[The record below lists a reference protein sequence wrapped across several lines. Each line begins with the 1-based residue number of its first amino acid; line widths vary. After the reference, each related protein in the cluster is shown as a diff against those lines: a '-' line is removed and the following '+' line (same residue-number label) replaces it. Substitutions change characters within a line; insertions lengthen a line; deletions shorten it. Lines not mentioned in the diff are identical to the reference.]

1 MLNFKDMDTPSLIKW
16 AILAVLVAFSCYV
29 TFPMKDKVRLGL
41 DLQGGTSFTVAID
54 QEQLKADALD
64 EISAKEK
71 ITDLSKVD
79 QSRRDAL
86 NTQASAKVAADLRG
100 ADETVL
106 EVLRRRIDA
115 LGTNE
120 PVITSIGDHR
130 FSIQIPGATDEQRD
144 AARAS
149 VGKASFL
156 ELRLVARE
164 NTMLAQKAM
173 ELANARP
180 PKGYERVTCGGTPAL
195 VQAPNYLDLLAED
208 PTIPSQ
214 LARFSSPSAL
224 FECVLEYVGV
234 ADDGSGRDAYR
245 PMYLSRAASTTITGD
260 TVVKAT
266 ADKDSMKGGNVINV
280 EFNGEG
286 SDKLAQLS
294 SGHTGEQ
301 MAIVLDDIVR
311 SAPVLREPI
320 TGGHCQIS
328 GDFSWA
334 EATRLAGVFNAGAL
348 NVPIKI
354 METRSVSP
362 TLGEEAI
369 QKGTLSAIIGVAAV
383 FLFMLFYYLFCGVIA
398 DVALA
403 LNVILWPAGMVI
415 AAGILNAVYPSGAES
430 TGSINQL
437 PVLTLPGIAGLV
449 LSVGMAVDANVLI
462 FERMREEFRLG
473 KTVKAA
479 ITAGYDRAFLAILDS
494 NLTTLITGVIL
505 FIFGSGP
512 IRGFAVTLCGGIIIS
527 MFTAL
532 VVTRL
537 IFRLVAQDTTKPYKM
552 FQWVPE
558 TINIDFLKFGKP
570 LTIAAFA
577 VIVATVGLFLYRAV
591 SKPADVMAVD
601 FTGGLSL
608 TYEATEKAN
617 PDSVI
622 ALDADLIRDAINDA
636 GIADPTVQNATAEGG
651 KTQTLVKIPD
661 VGQVSLPVAD
671 VIRGTVGHG
680 ILPGYAIT
688 LAKAENGTYTYAA
701 KKLAG
706 EPTDLTALD
715 ARLVA
720 AFRGEKA
727 IVSLPDDPND
737 PNDFKVTV
745 TPAENGDLSF
755 AVTTTAQQVALD
767 AEEALRVIIDNAT
780 PDFNI
785 ASISR
790 DQVGSQIGDELKSAA
805 VWSIIASL
813 ICIILY
819 VSYRFQFGFALGG
832 VVALAHDALMT
843 LGVYSLCGNQV
854 SLTTV
859 AALLTIV
866 GYSIN
871 DTIVAFDRVREIME
885 REPTLDFPTAMRRGL
900 NQTLSRTVLTTL
912 STLMP
917 VAALY
922 FFGGAAMHDFAFA
935 LFVGMVAGTFSTLFI
950 APVVTVAWYRGKR
963 PNMPADRKAEQ
974 AKAAATTAP

>member
-130 FSIQIPGATDEQRD
+130 FSIQIPGTTDEQRD

-164 NTMLAQKAM
+164 NTQLAQKAM
-173 ELANARP
+173 EMANTRP
-180 PKGYERVTCGGTPAL
+180 PKGYERKTCGGTPAL
-195 VQAPNYLDLLAED
+195 VQLPNYLDLLAED

-214 LARFSSPSAL
+214 LARFGSPSAL

-415 AAGILNAVYPSGAES
+415 AAGVLNAVYPSGAES

-537 IFRLVAQDTTKPYKM
+537 IFRLVAQDSTKPYKM

-558 TINIDFLKFGKP
+558 TIDIDFLRWGKP
-570 LTIAAFA
+570 LAFA
-577 VIVATVGLFLYRAV
+577 ALAVILVTVGLFLFRAKANP
-591 SKPADVMAVD
+591 SDVMAVD
-601 FTGGLSL
+601 FTGGLSI
-608 TYEATEKAN
+608 TYEATLKSDGT
-617 PDSVI
+617 PVT
-622 ALDADLIRDAINDA
+622 LDADMVRSVVD
-636 GIADPTVQNATAEGG
+636 GIEGISDPTVQNAEAEGG
-651 KTQTLVKIPD
+651 KTQTLVK
-661 VGQVSLPVAD
+661 
-671 VIRGTVGHG
+671 
-680 ILPGYAIT
+680 
-688 LAKAENGTYTYAA
+688 
-701 KKLAG
+701 
-706 EPTDLTALD
+706 TA
-715 ARLVA
+715 VT
-720 AFRGEKA
+720 E
-727 IVSLPDDPND
+727 
-737 PNDFKVTV
+737 VTV
-745 TPAENGDLSF
+745 VNEQGVAEVIPSKE
-755 AVTTTAQQVALD
+755 AIRAAID
-767 AEEALRVIIDNAT
+767 AAT
-780 PDFNI
+780 PDYNVALI
-785 ASISR
+785 
-790 DQVGSQIGDELKSAA
+790 DEQQVGSQIGDELKSAA
-805 VWSIIASL
+805 VWSIVASL

-843 LGVYSLCGNQV
+843 LGIYSLCGNQV

-885 REPTLDFPTAMRRGL
+885 RDPALDFATAVRRGL

-963 PNMPADRKAEQ
+963 PHMPVDRKAEQ
-974 AKAAATTAP
+974 AKAVTP

>member
-1 MLNFKDMDTPSLIKW
+1 MFNFKDMDTPSLIKW
-16 AILAVLVAFSCYV
+16 AVLAVLVGFSCYV
-29 TFPMKDKVRLGL
+29 TFPMKEKVRLGL
-41 DLQGGTSFTVAID
+41 DLQGGTSFTVQID
-54 QEQLKADALD
+54 EEKLYADKRAAGFA
-64 EISAKEK
+64 E
-71 ITDLSKVD
+71 
-79 QSRRDAL
+79 RRTTPEA
-86 NTQASAKVAADLRG
+86 ASPEVAAEVEAQARTATAAIMHD
-100 ADETVL
+100 ADELTL

-115 LGTNE
+115 IGTNE
-120 PVITSIGDHR
+120 PIIAKADNHR
-130 FSIQIPGATDEQRD
+130 ILIQIPGADEAQARQAEQSVKS
-144 AARAS
+144 AA
-149 VGKASFL
+149 FL
-156 ELRLVARE
+156 AFRLVHEDNANVSRQVMNSGRTPEGFERSSCDGRVCFVRGDDFAELSQQPDFMAR
-164 NTMLAQKAM
+164 LGRFA
-173 ELANARP
+173 
-180 PKGYERVTCGGTPAL
+180 TPGAL
-195 VQAPNYLDLLAED
+195 Y
-208 PTIPSQ
+208 
-214 LARFSSPSAL
+214 
-224 FECVLEYVGV
+224 ECVMEEI
-234 ADDGSGRDAYR
+234 GRDAGGRIAYV
-245 PMYLSRAASTTITGD
+245 PMYVSRSATSTINGS
-260 TVVKAT
+260 TVIRANP
-266 ADKDSMKGGNVINV
+266 DRDPMSGQNVINV
-280 EFNGEG
+280 EFNEEG
-286 SDKLAQLS
+286 ANALANLS
-294 SGHTGEQ
+294 TRYVGRQ
-301 MAIVLDDIVR
+301 MAIILDDVVR
-311 SAPVLREPI
+311 SAPNLREPI

-328 GDFSWA
+328 GAFTWSEVTA
-334 EATRLAGVFNAGAL
+334 LSGVLNAGAL
-348 NVPIKI
+348 KAPIKI
-354 METRSVSP
+354 IETRSVSP
-362 TLGEEAI
+362 SLGQEAI
-369 QKGTLSAIIGVAAV
+369 SKGTLASIVGVAAV
-383 FLFMLFYYLFCGVIA
+383 FLFMLAYYLLCGVIA

-403 LNVILWPAGMVI
+403 LNVILWPAGMII
-415 AAGILNAVYPSGAES
+415 ASGIMSVFISDG
-430 TGSINQL
+430 TGSTALNQL

-473 KTVKAA
+473 KTVKTA
-479 ITAGYDRAFLAILDS
+479 IAAGYDRAFLAIFDS

-577 VIVATVGLFLYRAV
+577 VIIATVGLFLYRAV
-591 SKPADVMAVD
+591 NKPADVMAVD

-617 PDSVI
+617 PATVI

-680 ILPGYAIT
+680 LLPGYALT
-688 LAKAENGTYTYAA
+688 LDKAENGAYTYTA

-706 EPTDLTALD
+706 DAADVAALPG
-715 ARLVA
+715 RLNA
-720 AFRGEKA
+720 AFRGEDA
-727 IVSLPDDPND
+727 AVTLPD
-737 PNDFKVTV
+737 FKISAV
-745 TPAENGDLSF
+745 TPAENGDLTF
-755 AVTTTAQQVALD
+755 TVTTSAQQVALD

-780 PDFNI
+780 PDYNI

-805 VWSIIASL
+805 VWSIIISL

-843 LGVYSLCGNQV
+843 LGIYSLCGNQV

-885 REPTLDFPTAMRRGL
+885 RDPALDFPTAVRRGL

-950 APVVTVAWYRGKR
+950 APVVTVLWYRGKR
-963 PNMPADRKAEQ
+963 PNMPADRKAAQ
-974 AKAAATTAP
+974 VKAAATTAP

>member
-16 AILAVLVAFSCYV
+16 AILAILVAFSCYV
-29 TFPMKDKVRLGL
+29 TFPMKEKVRLGL
-41 DLQGGTSFTVAID
+41 DLQGGTSFTVEID
-54 QEQLKADALD
+54 QDQLKADALN

-71 ITDLSKVD
+71 IEDIDKID
-79 QSRRDAL
+79 QDRRNAL
-86 NTQASAKVAADLRG
+86 NAQAEAKVNADLRN
-100 ADETVL
+100 ADSTVL

-130 FSIQIPGATDEQRD
+130 FSIQIPGAGAAQRE
-144 AARAS
+144 AAEKS
-149 VGKASFL
+149 IGQASFL
-156 ELRLVARE
+156 ELRLVARD
-164 NTMLAQKAM
+164 NDKLVQDAM
-173 ELANARP
+173 ASNRTP
-180 PKGYERVTCGGTPAL
+180 IGYERVTSGRTPAL
-195 VQAPNYLDLLAED
+195 ARAKDYLDQVKEND
-208 PTIPSQ
+208 TIPAR
-214 LARFSSPSAL
+214 LARFESPSVL
-224 FECVLEYVGV
+224 YECVLEYVGPV
-234 ADDGSGRDAYR
+234 DGDSSRDAYR
-245 PMYLSRAASTTITGD
+245 PMYLSRATSTTITGD

-266 ADKDSMKGGNVINV
+266 ANKDSMKGGNVINV

-294 SGHTGEQ
+294 TQHTGEK

-311 SAPVLREPI
+311 SAPVLREAI

-328 GDFSWA
+328 GDFTWA
-334 EATRLAGVFNAGAL
+334 EATRLAGVFTAGAL

-362 TLGEEAI
+362 TLGAEAI

-398 DVALA
+398 DIALA

-415 AAGILNAVYPSGAES
+415 AAGVLNAVYPSGAES

-473 KTVKAA
+473 KTVKASIA
-479 ITAGYDRAFLAILDS
+479 AGYDRAFLAILDS

-512 IRGFAVTLCGGIIIS
+512 IRGFAITLCGGIIIS

-532 VVTRL
+532 IVTRL
-537 IFRLVAQDTTKPYKM
+537 IFRLVAQDSTKPYKM

-577 VIVATVGLFLYRAV
+577 IIVATVGLFLYRAV
-591 SKPADVMAVD
+591 NKPADVMAVD
-601 FTGGLSL
+601 FTGGLTL
-608 TYEATEKAN
+608 TYEATLKSDGT
-617 PDSVI
+617 PVT
-622 ALDADLIRDAINDA
+622 LDADMVRSVVDSIE
-636 GIADPTVQNATAEGG
+636 GISDPTVQNAEAEGG
-651 KTQTLVKIPD
+651 KTQTLVK
-661 VGQVSLPVAD
+661 
-671 VIRGTVGHG
+671 T
-680 ILPGYAIT
+680 
-688 LAKAENGTYTYAA
+688 
-701 KKLAG
+701 
-706 EPTDLTALD
+706 
-715 ARLVA
+715 
-720 AFRGEKA
+720 
-727 IVSLPDDPND
+727 
-737 PNDFKVTV
+737 
-745 TPAENGDLSF
+745 
-755 AVTTTAQQVALD
+755 AVTEVTINNEVIPSKEAIRAAID
-767 AEEALRVIIDNAT
+767 AAT
-780 PDFNI
+780 PDYNV
-785 ASISR
+785 SLVTEQ
-790 DQVGSQIGDELKSAA
+790 QVGSQIGDELKSAA
-805 VWSIIASL
+805 VWSIIISL

-843 LGVYSLCGNQV
+843 LGIYSLCGNQV

-885 REPTLDFPTAMRRGL
+885 RDPALDFPTAVRRGL

-950 APVVTVAWYRGKR
+950 APVVTVLWYRGKR
-963 PNMPADRKAEQ
+963 PNMPADRKAAQ
-974 AKAAATTAP
+974 VKAAATTAP

>member
-16 AILAVLVAFSCYV
+16 AILAILVAFSCYV
-29 TFPMKDKVRLGL
+29 TFPMKEKVRLGL
-41 DLQGGTSFTVAID
+41 DLQGGTSFTVEID
-54 QEQLKADALD
+54 QDQLKADALN

-71 ITDLSKVD
+71 IEDIDKID
-79 QSRRDAL
+79 QDRRNALDA
-86 NTQASAKVAADLRG
+86 QAAAKVSADLRN
-100 ADETVL
+100 ADATVL

-164 NTMLAQKAM
+164 NTQLAQKAM
-173 ELANARP
+173 EIANTRP
-180 PKGYERVTCGGTPAL
+180 PKGYERVNCGGTPAL
-195 VQAPNYLDLLAED
+195 VQLPNYLDLLAED
-208 PTIPSQ
+208 PTIPAR
-214 LARFSSPSAL
+214 LARFEAPSAL
-224 FECVLEYVGV
+224 YECVLEYVGV

-245 PMYLSRAASTTITGD
+245 PMYLSRATSTTITGN
-260 TVVKAT
+260 TVVKAS
-266 ADKDSMKGGNVINV
+266 ADKDSMKGSNVINV

-294 SGHTGEQ
+294 TQHTGEK

-577 VIVATVGLFLYRAV
+577 IIVATVGLFLYRAV

-680 ILPGYAIT
+680 LLPGYALT
-688 LAKAENGTYTYAA
+688 LDKAENGAYTYTA

-706 EPTDLTALD
+706 DAADVAALPG
-715 ARLVA
+715 RLNA
-720 AFRGEKA
+720 AFRGEDA
-727 IVSLPDDPND
+727 AVTLPD
-737 PNDFKVTV
+737 FKISAV
-745 TPAENGDLSF
+745 TPAENGDLTF
-755 AVTTTAQQVALD
+755 TVTTSAQQVALD

-780 PDFNI
+780 PDYNI

-805 VWSIIASL
+805 VWSIIISL

-843 LGVYSLCGNQV
+843 LGIYSLCGNQV

-963 PNMPADRKAEQ
+963 PNMPADRKAAQ

>member
-16 AILAVLVAFSCYV
+16 AILAILVAFSCYV
-29 TFPMKDKVRLGL
+29 TFPMKEKVRLGL
-41 DLQGGTSFTVAID
+41 DLQGGTSFTVEID
-54 QEQLKADALD
+54 QDQLKADALN

-71 ITDLSKVD
+71 IEDIDKID
-79 QSRRDAL
+79 QDRRNALDA
-86 NTQASAKVAADLRG
+86 QAAAKVSADLRN
-100 ADETVL
+100 ADATVL

-164 NTMLAQKAM
+164 NTQLAQKAM
-173 ELANARP
+173 EIANTRP
-180 PKGYERVTCGGTPAL
+180 PKGYERVNCGGTPAL
-195 VQAPNYLDLLAED
+195 VQLPNYLDLLAED
-208 PTIPSQ
+208 PTIPAR
-214 LARFSSPSAL
+214 LARFEAPSAL
-224 FECVLEYVGV
+224 YECVLEYVGV

-245 PMYLSRAASTTITGD
+245 PMYLSRATSTTITGN
-260 TVVKAT
+260 TVVKAS
-266 ADKDSMKGGNVINV
+266 ADKDSMKGSNVINV

-294 SGHTGEQ
+294 TQHTGEK

-398 DVALA
+398 DIALA

-415 AAGILNAVYPSGAES
+415 AAGVLNAVYPSGAES

-473 KTVKAA
+473 KTVKASIA
-479 ITAGYDRAFLAILDS
+479 AGYDRAFLAILDS

-577 VIVATVGLFLYRAV
+577 IIVATVGLFLYRAV

-680 ILPGYAIT
+680 LLPGYALT
-688 LAKAENGTYTYAA
+688 LDKAENGAYTYTA

-706 EPTDLTALD
+706 DAADVAALPG
-715 ARLVA
+715 RLNA
-720 AFRGEKA
+720 AFRGEDA
-727 IVSLPDDPND
+727 AVTLPD
-737 PNDFKVTV
+737 FKISAV
-745 TPAENGDLSF
+745 TPAENGDLTF
-755 AVTTTAQQVALD
+755 TVTTSAQQVALD

-780 PDFNI
+780 PDYNI

-805 VWSIIASL
+805 VWSIIISL

-843 LGVYSLCGNQV
+843 LGIYSLCGNQV

-885 REPTLDFPTAMRRGL
+885 RDPALDFPTAVRRGL

-950 APVVTVAWYRGKR
+950 APVVTVLWYRGKR
-963 PNMPADRKAEQ
+963 PNMPADRKAAQ
-974 AKAAATTAP
+974 VKAAATTAP

>member
-16 AILAVLVAFSCYV
+16 AILAILVAFSCYV
-29 TFPMKDKVRLGL
+29 TFPMKEKVRLGL

-54 QEQLKADALD
+54 QDQLKADALN

-71 ITDLSKVD
+71 IEDIDKID
-79 QSRRDAL
+79 QDRRNAL
-86 NTQASAKVAADLRG
+86 NAQAEAKVNADLRN
-100 ADETVL
+100 ADSTVL

-164 NTMLAQKAM
+164 NTQLAQKAM
-173 ELANARP
+173 EIANTRP
-180 PKGYERVTCGGTPAL
+180 PKGYERVNCGGTPAL
-195 VQAPNYLDLLAED
+195 VQLPNYLDLLAED
-208 PTIPSQ
+208 PTIPAR
-214 LARFSSPSAL
+214 LARFEAPSAL
-224 FECVLEYVGV
+224 YECVLEYVGV

-245 PMYLSRAASTTITGD
+245 PMYLSRATSTTITGN
-260 TVVKAT
+260 TVVKAS
-266 ADKDSMKGGNVINV
+266 ADKDSMKGSNVINV

-294 SGHTGEQ
+294 TQHTGEK

-398 DVALA
+398 DIALA

-415 AAGILNAVYPSGAES
+415 AAGVLNAVYPSGAES

-473 KTVKAA
+473 KTVKASIA
-479 ITAGYDRAFLAILDS
+479 AGYDRAFLAILDS

-577 VIVATVGLFLYRAV
+577 VIIATVGLFLYRAV
-591 SKPADVMAVD
+591 NKPADVMAVD

-617 PDSVI
+617 PATVI

-680 ILPGYAIT
+680 LLPGYALT
-688 LAKAENGTYTYAA
+688 LDKAENGAYTYTA

-706 EPTDLTALD
+706 DAADVAALPG
-715 ARLVA
+715 RLNA
-720 AFRGEKA
+720 AFRGEDA
-727 IVSLPDDPND
+727 AVTLPD
-737 PNDFKVTV
+737 FKISAV
-745 TPAENGDLSF
+745 TPAENGDLTF
-755 AVTTTAQQVALD
+755 TVTTSAQQVALD

-780 PDFNI
+780 PDYNI

-805 VWSIIASL
+805 VWSIIISL

-843 LGVYSLCGNQV
+843 LGIYSLCGNQV

-885 REPTLDFPTAMRRGL
+885 RDPALDFPTAVRRGL

-950 APVVTVAWYRGKR
+950 APVVTVLWYRGKR
-963 PNMPADRKAEQ
+963 PNMPADRKAAQ
-974 AKAAATTAP
+974 VKAAATTAP

>member
-16 AILAVLVAFSCYV
+16 AILAILVAFSCYV
-29 TFPMKDKVRLGL
+29 TFPMKEKVRLGL
-41 DLQGGTSFTVAID
+41 DLQGGTSFTIAID
-54 QEQLKADALD
+54 QDKMM
-64 EISAKEK
+64 
-71 ITDLSKVD
+71 
-79 QSRRDAL
+79 RDAVDERYAQL
-86 NTQASAKVAADLRG
+86 YTAQNISREQASDAQKAEIEQAARDAVAGALKPADG
-100 ADETVL
+100 KNVDETVL

-120 PVITSIGDHR
+120 PVITSIGEHR
-130 FSIQIPGATDEQRD
+130 FSVQIPGATDEQRD

-149 VGKASFL
+149 VGKASIL
-156 ELRLVARE
+156 KLRLVARE
-164 NTMLAQKAM
+164 TESYAKDAM
-173 ELANARP
+173 ASTRT
-180 PKGYERVTCGGTPAL
+180 PKGYERVTWGGKPAL
-195 VQAPNYLDLLAED
+195 AQAKDYLDQLAQD

-214 LARFSSPSAL
+214 LARFGAPNAL
-224 FECVLEYVGV
+224 YECVLEYVGPV
-234 ADDGSGRDAYR
+234 DGDAARDAYR
-245 PMYLSRAASTTITGD
+245 PIYLSRAASTTIVGD
-260 TVVKAT
+260 TVVKAR
-266 ADKDSMKGGNVINV
+266 ADKDPMNGGNVINV
-280 EFNGEG
+280 EFNEKGAEQ
-286 SDKLAQLS
+286 LAKLS
-294 SGHTGEQ
+294 SAHTGEQ

-311 SAPVLREPI
+311 SAPVINEPLPN
-320 TGGHCQIS
+320 GNCQIS
-328 GDFSWA
+328 GAFTWA

-362 TLGEEAI
+362 TLGAEAI

-430 TGSINQL
+430 SGSLNQL

-473 KTVKAA
+473 KTVKASIA
-479 ITAGYDRAFLAILDS
+479 AGYDRAFLAILDS

-537 IFRLVAQDTTKPYKM
+537 IFRLVAQDSTKPYKM

-570 LTIAAFA
+570 LTIAAFV

-591 SKPADVMAVD
+591 NKPADVMAVD

-608 TYEATEKAN
+608 TYEATKKAD
-617 PDSVI
+617 PATVI
-622 ALDADLIRDAINDA
+622 ALDADLIRGAINDA

-651 KTQTLVKIPD
+651 KAQTLVKIPD
-661 VGQVSLPVAD
+661 VGQVSLPVSD

-680 ILPGYAIT
+680 LLPGYALT
-688 LAKAENGTYTYAA
+688 LDKAENGAYTYTA

-706 EPTDLTALD
+706 D
-715 ARLVA
+715 AADVATLPGRLNA
-720 AFRGEKA
+720 AFRGEDA
-727 IVSLPDDPND
+727 AVTLPD
-737 PNDFKVTV
+737 FKISAV
-745 TPAENGDLSF
+745 TPAENGDLTF
-755 AVTTTAQQVALD
+755 TVTTSAQQVALD

-780 PDFNI
+780 PDYNI

-843 LGVYSLCGNQV
+843 LGIYSLCGNQV

-885 REPTLDFPTAMRRGL
+885 RDPALDFPTAVRRGL

-950 APVVTVAWYRGKR
+950 APVVTVLWYRGKR
-963 PNMPADRKAEQ
+963 PNMPADRKAAQ
-974 AKAAATTAP
+974 VKAAATTAP

>member
-41 DLQGGTSFTVAID
+41 DLQGGTSFTIAID
-54 QEQLKADALD
+54 QDKMM
-64 EISAKEK
+64 
-71 ITDLSKVD
+71 
-79 QSRRDAL
+79 RDAVDERYAQL
-86 NTQASAKVAADLRG
+86 YTAQNITREQASDAQKAEIEKAAQDAVAGALRPADG
-100 ADETVL
+100 KNVDETVL

-120 PVITSIGDHR
+120 PVITSIGEHR
-130 FSIQIPGATDEQRD
+130 FSVQIPGATDEQRD

-149 VGKASFL
+149 VGKASIL
-156 ELRLVARE
+156 KLRLVARE
-164 NTMLAQKAM
+164 NDAYAKAAM
-173 ELANARP
+173 GSNRT
-180 PKGYERVTCGGTPAL
+180 PKGYERVTSGGAPAL
-195 VQAPNYLDLLAED
+195 AQAHDYLDQLAQD

-214 LARFSSPSAL
+214 LARFGAPNAL
-224 FECVLEYVGV
+224 YECVLEYVGPV
-234 ADDGSGRDAYR
+234 DGDSSRDAYR
-245 PMYLSRAASTTITGD
+245 PMYLSRAASTTIVGD
-260 TVVKAT
+260 TVVKAR
-266 ADKDSMKGGNVINV
+266 ADKDPMNGGNVINV
-280 EFNGEG
+280 EFNEKGAEQ
-286 SDKLAQLS
+286 LAKLS
-294 SGHTGEQ
+294 SSHTGER

-311 SAPVLREPI
+311 SAPNLREPI

-328 GDFSWA
+328 GAFTWA

-362 TLGEEAI
+362 TLGAEAI

-383 FLFMLFYYLFCGVIA
+383 FLFMLFYYLYCGIIA

-430 TGSINQL
+430 TGSLNQL

-473 KTVKAA
+473 KTVKASIA
-479 ITAGYDRAFLAILDS
+479 AGYDRAFLAILDS

-537 IFRLVAQDTTKPYKM
+537 IFRLVAKDTTKPYKM

-570 LTIAAFA
+570 LTIAAFV

-617 PDSVI
+617 PAAVI
-622 ALDADLIRDAINDA
+622 ALDADLIRGAINDA

-651 KTQTLVKIPD
+651 KAQTLVKIPD

-680 ILPGYAIT
+680 LLPGYALT
-688 LAKAENGTYTYAA
+688 LDKAENGAYTYTA

-706 EPTDLTALD
+706 DNADTAALPG
-715 ARLVA
+715 RLNA
-720 AFRGEKA
+720 AFRGDDA
-727 IVSLPDDPND
+727 VVTLPD
-737 PNDFKVTV
+737 FKISAV

-755 AVTTTAQQVALD
+755 TVTTSAQQVALD

-790 DQVGSQIGDELKSAA
+790 DQVGSQIGEELKSAA

-843 LGVYSLCGNQV
+843 LGLYSLFGNQV

-885 REPTLDFPTAMRRGL
+885 RDPTLDFPTAMRRGL

-963 PNMPADRKAEQ
+963 PHMPADRKAEQ
-974 AKAAATTAP
+974 IKAAVTAH

>member
-29 TFPMKDKVRLGL
+29 TFPVKDKVRLGL
-41 DLQGGTSFTVAID
+41 DLQGGTSFTIAID
-54 QEQLKADALD
+54 QAQLKADALN
-64 EISAKEK
+64 EVCQREK
-71 ITDLSKVD
+71 VADLSKLD
-79 QSRRDAL
+79 QGRRDAL
-86 NTQASAKVAADLRG
+86 DAQAAAKVAADLRG

-120 PVITSIGDHR
+120 PIITSLGEHR
-130 FSIQIPGATDEQRD
+130 FSVQIPGAGAAQRE
-144 AARAS
+144 AAEKS
-149 VGKASFL
+149 IGQASFL
-156 ELRLVARE
+156 ELRLVAPNNE
-164 NTMLAQKAM
+164 AIAQAAM
-173 ELANARP
+173 GSTRT
-180 PKGYERVTCGGTPAL
+180 PKGYERVTCSGTPAL
-195 VQAPNYLDLLAED
+195 ARAKDYLDQVKADES
-208 PTIPSQ
+208 IPAQ
-214 LARFSSPSAL
+214 LARFGSPSQL
-224 FECVLEYVGV
+224 YECVLERIGV

-260 TVVKAT
+260 TVVKAR
-266 ADKDSMKGGNVINV
+266 ADRDTMTGGNVINV

-286 SDKLAQLS
+286 SDKLAKLS
-294 SGHTGEQ
+294 SNHTGER
-301 MAIVLDDIVR
+301 MAVVLDDVVR

-320 TGGHCQIS
+320 TGGNCQIS
-328 GDFSWA
+328 GDFTWA
-334 EATRLAGVFNAGAL
+334 EATGLAGVFNAGAL
-348 NVPIKI
+348 NVPITI
-354 METRSVSP
+354 LETRSVSP
-362 TLGEEAI
+362 SLGQEAI
-369 QKGTLSAIIGVAAV
+369 DKGTLASVIGVAAV
-383 FLFMLFYYLFCGVIA
+383 FLFMLCYYLFCGVIA

-415 AAGILNAVYPSGAES
+415 AAGVLSAVYPNGAEGS
-430 TGSINQL
+430 GSINQL

-473 KTVKAA
+473 KTVKTA
-479 ITAGYDRAFLAILDS
+479 IAAGYDRAFLAILDS

-512 IRGFAVTLCGGIIIS
+512 IRGFAITLCGGIIIS

-537 IFRLVAQDTTKPYKM
+537 IFRLVAQDSTKPYKM

-558 TINIDFLKFGKP
+558 TIDIDFLRWGKP
-570 LTIAAFA
+570 LAFA
-577 VIVATVGLFLYRAV
+577 ALAVILVTVGLFLFRAKANP
-591 SKPADVMAVD
+591 SDVMAVD
-601 FTGGLSL
+601 FTGGLSI
-608 TYEATEKAN
+608 TYEATLKSDGT
-617 PDSVI
+617 PVT
-622 ALDADLIRDAINDA
+622 LDADMVRSVVD
-636 GIADPTVQNATAEGG
+636 GIEGISDPTVQNAEAEGG
-651 KTQTLVKIPD
+651 KTQTLVK
-661 VGQVSLPVAD
+661 
-671 VIRGTVGHG
+671 
-680 ILPGYAIT
+680 
-688 LAKAENGTYTYAA
+688 
-701 KKLAG
+701 
-706 EPTDLTALD
+706 TA
-715 ARLVA
+715 VT
-720 AFRGEKA
+720 E
-727 IVSLPDDPND
+727 
-737 PNDFKVTV
+737 VTV
-745 TPAENGDLSF
+745 VNEQGVAEVIPSKE
-755 AVTTTAQQVALD
+755 AIRAAID
-767 AEEALRVIIDNAT
+767 AAT
-780 PDFNI
+780 PDYNV
-785 ASISR
+785 ALV
-790 DQVGSQIGDELKSAA
+790 DEQQVGSQIGDELKSAA
-805 VWSIIASL
+805 VWSIVASL

-843 LGVYSLCGNQV
+843 LGIYSLCGNQV

-885 REPTLDFPTAMRRGL
+885 RDPSLNFPTAMRRGL

-963 PNMPADRKAEQ
+963 PHMPVDRKAEQ
-974 AKAAATTAP
+974 AKAVAP